1 MVEKEFK
8 PAYTSA
14 ALAAG
19 VEGVMT
25 LECVVRA
32 DGTVGEGRVV
42 KSLHPSLNMEALRTL
57 ADWRFKPG
65 TKDGKPVAV
74 RIEIEMSFSLRDA
87 DPPHRGPAVDS
98 PEVFIAVKGVTTPT
112 VVREVKPNYALTAL
126 RDQVQGLVQMK
137 CVVLPDGTV
146 GDVKV
151 TQSVHPDLDD
161 TAVRTLRQW
170 TFTPGTKDGVAV
182 PVQLNVDMFFAI
194 APRK

>member
-1 MVEKEFK
+1 
-8 PAYTSA
+8 
-14 ALAAG
+14 
-19 VEGVMT
+19 MT

-32 DGTVGEGRVV
+32 DGTVWEGRVV
-42 KSLHPSLNMEALRTL
+42 KSLHPTLNMEALRAL

-65 TKDGKPVAV
+65 TKDGKLLSRFAS
-74 RIEIEMSFSLRDA
+74 RSRCRFSLQDA
-87 DPPHRGPAVDS
+87 ETPYRGPAVDS
-98 PEVFIAVKGVTTPT
+98 PEVFIAVNGVTTPT
-112 VVREVKPNYALTAL
+112 VVREVKPNYAFTAL

-146 GDVKV
+146 GDVKL

-182 PVQLNVDMFFAI
+182 PVQINVDMFFTI